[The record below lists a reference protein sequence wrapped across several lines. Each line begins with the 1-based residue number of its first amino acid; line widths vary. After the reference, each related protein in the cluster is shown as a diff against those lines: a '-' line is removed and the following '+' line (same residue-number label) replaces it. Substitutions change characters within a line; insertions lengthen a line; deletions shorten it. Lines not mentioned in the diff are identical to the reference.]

1 MQLSTGALVL
11 RLLLAAVL
19 GALVG
24 IERESAARGAG
35 IRTHALV
42 ALGAALFT
50 VGGAYGFTDIAHPS
64 ADPARVAGQ
73 VAAGVG
79 FIGAG
84 AVLRHGTSVLGIT
97 TAATVWLAASIG
109 VASAAGGYAAAAI
122 TTGLALLALVFLRNV
137 KPLARVLSGHHA
149 TLELEYVRGHGTLGP
164 VLRALNEMNGQVQG
178 VSVADDDADASED
191 GMRSVTL
198 EVRIRDPEALEEIL
212 DTVGRRPEVRRVH
225 VAGGRGD

>member
-1 MQLSTGALVL
+1 MHLSTGALVV
-11 RLLLAAVL
+11 RLLLAVVL

-24 IERESAARGAG
+24 FEREAAARGAG
-35 IRTHALV
+35 LRTHALV

-50 VGGAYGFTDIAHPS
+50 IAGAYGFADLSHAN

-97 TAATVWLAASIG
+97 TAATVWLAAAVG

-122 TTGLALLALVFLRNV
+122 TAGLALVVLVVLRNV
-137 KPLARVLSGHHA
+137 KPLARVLSSHHA

-164 VLRALNEMNGQVQG
+164 VLRALDEMNGQVQG
-178 VSVADDDADASED
+178 VSVADDDAEASED
-191 GMRSVTL
+191 GMRSVKL
-198 EVRIRDPEALEEIL
+198 DVRIRDPEDLDQIL

-225 VAGGRGD
+225 VVGAGGD